1 MVHAVLIS
9 ETSRID
15 NNAIKF
21 FGDDTIKFFG
31 DGISI
36 FFRDDTI
43 KALKTRDLA
52 HLQMVNVAMK
62 EYLEDGNIWATCLK
76 QEMPQLLVDPNLQN
90 IQRSAVMRCFACLKR
105 TIISPTCSIMI
116 ENFEELQRL
125 ETFINIAARCA
136 EEHRA
141 HGGKT
146 AHVLVGSF
154 GTARWGASTRF
165 VFRSAG
171 QPTPGGL
178 PEGCSEVK
186 FIFNDV
192 PRVGVIYN
200 AFTQA
205 PAAGVHDWRSI
216 PFELIVGSLSPA
228 MDLRFRVADLRM
240 SGTLRPL
247 ENVISM
253 RRHVGTESVEQPLL
267 CVLALMDEAPQTL
280 RPQVV

>member
-1 MVHAVLIS
+1 MVHAVPSS
-9 ETSRID
+9 ETSRTD
-15 NNAIKF
+15 NTAIKF
-21 FGDDTIKFFG
+21 FGDDIINFFG
-31 DGISI
+31 DDTII

-62 EYLEDGNIWATCLK
+62 ESLEDGNIWATCLK
-76 QEMPQLLVDPNLQN
+76 REMPQLVVNPNLLSN
-90 IQRSAVMRCFACLKR
+90 IRRSAVMRCFACLKR

-192 PRVGVIYN
+192 PRVGVMYH
-200 AFTQA
+200 AFMQA
-205 PAAGVHDWRSI
+205 PAAGVNDWRSI
-216 PFELIVGSLSPA
+216 PFELIVRSLSPGT
-228 MDLRFRVADLRM
+228 DVRFRAVDLRM
-240 SGTLRPL
+240 PGTLSPL
-247 ENVISM
+247 DYVISM
-253 RRHVGTESVEQPLL
+253 RRHVGSVEQPLL
-267 CVLALMDEAPQTL
+267 CVLVLMDETPQTL
-280 RPQVV
+280 RPRVL